1 MTWPQTLEVALTGF
15 LAFFWMRT
23 AYFAKVSASNWPK
36 HCQPQR
42 HPHHAGG
49 QSCAARHPQETTC
62 RLVLSR
68 RLSIFTSTC
77 LCIFLTL
84 ISLIHVHV
92 STCIF
97 QPSCCSIILRTWSKS
112 HPRLPLKRGN
122 CYGPSILI
130 PHSLLAASK
139 VLPNSCEVWRISPTS
154 NLLNQGHFGVGIPL
168 PFKVRSY
175 KHHYSLVVV
184 VWHDP
189 WMPVKKWLMES
200 ISWDMDNAL
209 HCSSYITVQNQT
221 QLTQKKLFKGENW
234 EKQKIDFQ
242 KMRKFLSVFRSST
255 KVVQGRDLQHGRG
268 VGVAVV
274 VHTMAPALPRAVPC
288 QTSSC

>member
-1 MTWPQTLEVALTGF
+1 MSLYIPDLDVLDSCSCIDMHIPTFMLFNHLENLVQISSETL
-15 LAFFWMRT
+15 
-23 AYFAKVSASNWPK
+23 K
-36 HCQPQR
+36 H
-42 HPHHAGG
+42 
-49 QSCAARHPQETTC
+49 
-62 RLVLSR
+62 
-68 RLSIFTSTC
+68 
-77 LCIFLTL
+77 
-84 ISLIHVHV
+84 
-92 STCIF
+92 
-97 QPSCCSIILRTWSKS
+97 
-112 HPRLPLKRGN
+112 GN

-139 VLPNSCEVWRISPTS
+139 VLPNSCEVWNISPTS

-168 PFKVRSY
+168 PFKVRWY

-200 ISWDMDNAL
+200 IPWDMDNAL

-234 EKQKIDFQ
+234 ERRKIDFQ
-242 KMRKFLSVFRSST
+242 KMRKFRLFRSST